1 MPHTLRSFLES
12 IDNRVLHIRDAVDPV
27 SQVGILC
34 SDSTGPLMFHNLKGY
49 DGWRLTDILIK
60 DRYGQAA
67 ALGVSDIK
75 EVCPYLAGQMSAG
88 KGTSVLVDDGPV
100 KEHKMLGK
108 EVDLH
113 KLPIPIHSHGDG
125 GRYLGSGITIT
136 KDPETGIRNES
147 IIRMMLTDDPQK
159 ATFWM
164 AARHNYAHYMKYVDR
179 DEPMPMA
186 FAIGL
191 HPVYEIMS
199 NWSGRHED
207 FDELEYGA
215 GVLGEEIE
223 MIKCDTID
231 LEVPAHAEVVIEGL
245 VHPKDRVPEGPFG
258 EFTNFGSG
266 AEGPAPV
273 FQITGITHRK
283 DPIFRHMQATW
294 FTDHQP
300 LITLPMEATY
310 YNRLRDTHGNTNIL
324 DVFVPPWASQFMM
337 IIQMEARWDG
347 QARDVLMSALS
358 GPNLHVKCAI
368 TVDEDVD
375 IYNAEEILW
384 AIATRCNPQE
394 QMHIVPNS
402 RLHPLDISIPEIGDE
417 YTVMRI
423 GGKVGIDATKPA
435 TWRAKERKRFT
446 RVDPMGKNDPEIQKL
461 LEEVRQPRQS
471 G

>member
-12 IDNRVLHIRDAVDPV
+12 IDNRILHIREPVDPV

-34 SDSTGPLMFHNLKGY
+34 SESTGPLMFHNLTGY

-88 KGTSVLVDDGPV
+88 KGNSVMVDDGPV
-100 KEHKMLGK
+100 KEIKMLGN

-136 KDPETGIRNES
+136 KDPDTGIRNES
-147 IIRMMLTDDPQK
+147 IIRMMLTDDRQK

-215 GVLGEEIE
+215 GVLGEDVE

-245 VHPKDRVPEGPFG
+245 VHPTDRVPEGPFG

-310 YNRLRDTHGNTNIL
+310 FNRLRDTHGNTNII

-368 TVDEDVD
+368 AVDEDVD

-384 AIATRCNPQE
+384 AIATRCNPQD
-394 QMHIVPNS
+394 QMHMVPNS

-446 RVDPMGKNDPEIQKL
+446 RVDPMGKHDPEIQKL
-461 LEEVRQPRQS
+461 LEQVRQPR
-471 G
+471 